1 MSLEGTVARRKQDE
15 VFDDGKRNVF
25 SKGLLMFVTS
35 RTYVGGGNEVILN
48 SKIKLVF
55 GSVLMFSTVFIFYK
69 FIMDITQQM

>member
-1 MSLEGTVARRKQDE
+1 
-15 VFDDGKRNVF
+15 
-25 SKGLLMFVTS
+25 MFVTS
-35 RTYVGGGNEVILN
+35 RTYVGAGNEVILN